1 MERVR
6 LEMNFLDEENKKFK
20 ISIEEPKEE
29 LDGAQIKDA
38 MEGILEH
45 DIFLSN
51 GVGLIGLDGA
61 RFVRTSIEDIEL

>member
-1 MERVR
+1 MEKVR
-6 LEMNFLDEENKKFK
+6 LEMNFLDEQSKNFK
-20 ISIEEPKEE
+20 ISIEDPKKDLE
-29 LDGAQIKDA
+29 GAQIKDA

-51 GVGLIGLDGA
+51 GVRLTGLDGA